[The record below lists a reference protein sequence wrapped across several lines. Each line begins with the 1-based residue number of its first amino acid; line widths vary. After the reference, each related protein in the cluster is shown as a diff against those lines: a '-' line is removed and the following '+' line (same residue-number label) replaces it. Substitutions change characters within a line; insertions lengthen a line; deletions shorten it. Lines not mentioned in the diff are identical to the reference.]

1 MSWIFWIIYTIV
13 ILIGYEIGANFY
25 TNFDSISWGIGIIV
39 AGLGLSIL
47 DMKNYITIEIEDYID
62 DDDKGE

>member
-1 MSWIFWIIYTIV
+1 MSWIFWVIYTIV
-13 ILIGYEIGANFY
+13 MLMGYEIGENLYANF
-25 TNFDSISWGIGIIV
+25 DPISWGIGVIV

-47 DMKNYITIEIEDYID
+47 DMKNYITIEIEDHID

>member
-13 ILIGYEIGANFY
+13 ILMGYEIGANFY
-25 TNFDSISWGIGIIV
+25 TNFDPISWGIGIIV
-39 AGLGLSIL
+39 ASLGLSIL

>member
-13 ILIGYEIGANFY
+13 ILMGYEIGVNFY
-25 TNFDSISWGIGIIV
+25 TNFDPISWGIGVIV

-47 DMKNYITIEIEDYID
+47 DMKNYITIEIEDHIN